1 MSLAEIRTVLGF
13 SARIR
18 VQTSLVFT
26 QKTGMEILCTRPNC
40 GSPKNQFSDLDD
52 PTHLKTTQQ
61 KYCTSCGMHLIL
73 GGRYLVEKLLGQG
86 GFGAA
91 YLARDRYTP
100 TMRKCVV
107 KQFQPMGNLN
117 DEQLALAQGLFEREA
132 HVLERIGNRHKQIP
146 DLFAFFPL
154 IVPDASGT
162 GNDQYFYLVQEYIE
176 GEDLEQELERRGA
189 FSEQEVRKILMS
201 MLPVLEFVHE
211 EGTIHRDI
219 KPSNIMRRKDGL
231 LYLLDFGA
239 VKEVTV
245 GVAAKTPSQRS
256 TGIYSPGYAP
266 PEQMRGAQVFPAT
279 DLYALAV
286 TCIVLLTNESPETL
300 FDAYSN
306 TWQWKQYVKG
316 GVSSTL
322 ETVLNRMLKSTPG
335 DRPPS
340 AQQVLDA
347 LKPASPAP
355 APNAPPQMTH
365 IQAQVKPAPPLP
377 KYNPQVAQAPPKPV
391 RKKPQPIQ
399 ANPPKNNDD
408 SIVPSLLKAAF
419 VGLEGTFLYFVI
431 VGLIGGSFGIGLW
444 GATVGG
450 LIFILVRG
458 LIPVNLL
465 SFLAIPSAGLGII
478 TANTMFGMSILPVLF
493 CAVIAAAGVTFV
505 FIIFTIVY
513 RLLKSIL

>member
-1 MSLAEIRTVLGF
+1 
-13 SARIR
+13 
-18 VQTSLVFT
+18 
-26 QKTGMEILCTRPNC
+26 MEILCTRPNC
-40 GSPKNQFSDLDD
+40 GSPQNQFSDLDD

-107 KQFQPMGNLN
+107 KQFQPIGNLD

-146 DLFAFFPL
+146 DLLAFFPL
-154 IVPDASGT
+154 IVPTAHGT

-176 GEDLEQELERRGA
+176 GEDLEQELERKGK
-189 FSEQEVRKILMS
+189 FSEAEVQSILIS
-201 MLPVLEFVHE
+201 MLGVLDFVHT

-231 LYLLDFGA
+231 FYLLDFGA
-239 VKEVTV
+239 VKEVTI

-286 TCIVLLTNESPETL
+286 TCIVLLTNESPKTL

-306 TWQWKQYVKG
+306 SWQWQKFVR
-316 GVSSTL
+316 VSPL
-322 ETVLNRMLKSTPG
+322 LAALLDQMLQSVPG
-335 DRPPS
+335 DRP
-340 AQQVLDA
+340 ATAKAVLDA
-347 LKPASPAP
+347 LRPAP
-355 APNAPPQMTH
+355 SAPSPTSYQGTQIQSKAIAPNPSPTPKHKPQPT
-365 IQAQVKPAPPLP
+365 QTPRARPAKKPAPPSSQ
-377 KYNPQVAQAPPKPV
+377 K
-391 RKKPQPIQ
+391 QPD
-399 ANPPKNNDD
+399 NEG
-408 SIVPSLLKAAF
+408 SIVNSLVGAAF
-419 VGLEGTFLYFVI
+419 VGLEGTFLYFATMGFV
-431 VGLIGGSFGIGLW
+431 GGSLGIGLW
-444 GATVGG
+444 GAIMGG
-450 LIFILVRG
+450 LIFGIVRKVISGGWMPVLGIL
-458 LIPVNLL
+458 
-465 SFLAIPSAGLGII
+465 SAGVGGIAAQS
-478 TANTMFGMSILPVLF
+478 TFGMSFFPVLF
-493 CAVIAAAGVTFV
+493 FAVIAAAGVTFV
-505 FIIFTIVY
+505 FVIFTVVY
-513 RLLKSIL
+513 RLLQNIL